1 MAEPDRFVQRKQ
13 LLVARSALC
22 RLQLRHDVMA
32 IRESFTGVRA
42 VSTIAG
48 SPTARS
54 AAFLVAVEILGV
66 ERMAAMLSTAR
77 RTLAIAR
84 IARIAFAWLRKPA
97 ADAAGPPPPP
107 P

>member
-1 MAEPDRFVQRKQ
+1 MAEPDRFAQRKQ

-32 IRESFTGVRA
+32 VRESFTGVRA

-48 SPTARS
+48 SHAVRS

-66 ERMAAMLSTAR
+66 ERMAAMLATAR
-77 RTLAIAR
+77 RTLASAR
-84 IARIAFAWLRKPA
+84 IARIAFEWFRRPS
-97 ADAAGPPPPP
+97 ADEAGPPPPP

>member
-1 MAEPDRFVQRKQ
+1 MAEADHLAQRKQ
-13 LLVARSALC
+13 LLIARSALC
-22 RLQLRHDVMA
+22 RLQLRHDVTA
-32 IRESFTGVRA
+32 IRESFTGARA

-48 SPTARS
+48 SSTVRS

-66 ERMAAMLSTAR
+66 DRTAAMLAMAR

-84 IARIAFAWLRKPA
+84 IARIVFAWLRPPA
-97 ADAAGPPPPP
+97 AGEAGPPPPP